1 MGCCV
6 VVEEVVVQS
15 GGKAGNF
22 EIAKGRIAK
31 KYFIRR

>member
-22 EIAKGRIAK
+22 EIARGELQKSIL
-31 KYFIRR
+31 